1 MVGQQVL
8 RIAAVFILSESKGGG
23 RKHRRRVWFGEV
35 DDGFD
40 FGVLVRHT
48 GEIKCE
54 SGP

>member
-1 MVGQQVL
+1 MG
-8 RIAAVFILSESKGGG
+8 R

-35 DDGFD
+35 DDGFHFGHNE

-48 GEIKCE
+48 GEIEYE